1 MINNGIIATILPY
14 KENYTYSG
22 AQAAALWVSEF
33 FKNSKFK
40 DINYIYGNTDSKD
53 YLTKKYRFN

>member
-1 MINNGIIATILPY
+1 MINKGIIATILPY

-33 FKNSKFK
+33 FKNQNSK
-40 DINYIYGNTDSKD
+40 ILTIYTEIQIQKII
-53 YLTKKYRFN
+53 